1 MDRVAFM
8 DIYKPMYEREKQ
20 RAMTPQNLTAQ
31 IDAVA
36 ASLPDKGQHLLTDRE
51 QDRSF
56 QRNEITDLTQ
66 LQTLTLRIGES
77 NFDIPL
83 DELADETIKP

>member
-36 ASLPDKGQHLLTDRE
+36 AALPDKGQHLLADRE
-51 QDRSF
+51 QDRRDKEE
-56 QRNEITDLTQ
+56 QYRRLEIGWRDQ
-66 LQTLTLRIGES
+66 
-77 NFDIPL
+77 
-83 DELADETIKP
+83 